1 MYATGMRVS
10 EVARL
15 RFRDLDFDRS
25 LINIWQGKG
34 RTDRQVML
42 PRTFEE
48 LLKSQAKL
56 HSGDDYLFPTEI
68 SSRGQRNVQPQ
79 FQSQRHLSPRTISRV
94 MARAMSIAS
103 IKKRATPHSL
113 RHSFATHAFE
123 SGSDIRRIQKILGH
137 VHLETTTIYVKVA
150 QPTDDHQ
157 VPSPLDNLNSRD
169 SKSATQKSSS
179 PESLDLS
186 RPAKGSPQVG
196 KLKIHL
202 KEDNTSEQ
210 TIPQVKVTLEI
221 CNGDRPVFFTGIIA
235 KQVRADWITLEIP
248 PLDAWRKEMSW
259 LTPPQ
264 RTRFQ
269 QAEFFAMLQREI
281 PKRIQ
286 LLRSKKQ

>member
-34 RTDRQVML
+34 RTDRQAML

-79 FQSQRHLSPRTISRV
+79 FQSQSHLSPRTISRV

-103 IKKRATPHSL
+103 IDKRATPHSL

-123 SGSDIRRIQKILGH
+123 SGSDIRRIQKVLGH
-137 VHLETTTIYVKVA
+137 VHIETTTIYVKVA
-150 QPTDDHQ
+150 QPIKGHQ
-157 VPSPLDNLNSRD
+157 VPSPLDNLNSKD
-169 SKSATQKSSS
+169 AKPSAPQSF
-179 PESLDLS
+179 DLS
-186 RPAKGSPQVG
+186 RSAKGSPQAG
-196 KLKIHL
+196 NLAIHL

-210 TIPQVKVTLEI
+210 AIPQVKVTLEI